1 MLLRLDPGCCSFQIP
16 KSASD
21 KTCTFLEDAS
31 EGTLPHLKTADR
43 IERSST
49 SRLFNPFEVCLLRE
63 RFSLKRCNFQAGKQR
78 TLRWRLHE
86 HVRAKMVLLTNILFK
101 FSRLKETV
109 RWTREASFQSTRRL
123 WPCLQS
129 FRSFMPK
136 RSSGKASS
144 KSSLAEQTS
153 SGGRW
158 SDKEWEGTCQY
169 NEHHKQTYRHWIS
182 RKQLTQLAKAV
193 YIERKEFDGYV
204 CVRGQAKSCAI
215 AECFCKCMRAFLS
228 PRGSALYHRTT
239 SRLLHQKYVYTK
251 YLWHETAFAPNNL

>member
-1 MLLRLDPGCCSFQIP
+1 MLRLDPGCCSFQIP

-78 TLRWRLHE
+78 TLRWSLHE
-86 HVRAKMVLLTNILFK
+86 HVRAKMVLLTNIPFK
-101 FSRLKETV
+101 FPRLKETV
-109 RWTREASFQSTRRL
+109 CWTRKPRSNQQDVCGHVCRVFVPSCPSARRAKLQARAPWLSKLAREEGEVTRNERGPVNTTSITNKPTDIGYPENSYSNTVGESSVYRKKGIWWL
-123 WPCLQS
+123 CLC
-129 FRSFMPK
+129 
-136 RSSGKASS
+136 A
-144 KSSLAEQTS
+144 
-153 SGGRW
+153 W
-158 SDKEWEGTCQY
+158 
-169 NEHHKQTYRHWIS
+169 
-182 RKQLTQLAKAV
+182 
-193 YIERKEFDGYV
+193 
-204 CVRGQAKSCAI
+204 AKSCEI

-228 PRGSALYHRTT
+228 PRGLALYHRTT